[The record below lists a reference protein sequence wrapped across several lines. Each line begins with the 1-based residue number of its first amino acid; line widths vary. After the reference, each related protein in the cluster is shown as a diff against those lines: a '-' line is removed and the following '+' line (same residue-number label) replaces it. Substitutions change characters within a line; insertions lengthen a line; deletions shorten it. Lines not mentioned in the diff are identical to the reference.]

1 MIRGRKFK
9 KRQEGAGEL
18 MIATRGGSKDE
29 EVSKNNHNTVRQ
41 YKGRIWQCPTP
52 HRTTPHRTAPHH
64 TTLHHSTAQH
74 STTRHHYTTPQH
86 STVQHRE
93 RTLLSCHQDF

>member
-52 HRTTPHRTAPHH
+52 HRTTPHH